1 MKIIISVS
9 CFVFLSISALVF
21 AHGGATGVV
30 KERMDLMENLKGA
43 MKSLKPIMRGQK
55 DYEVDTVKKSA
66 LVIRDNAG
74 EHMTKLF
81 PEGSLKK
88 PSEATP
94 EIWSE
99 WEEFQRLANNLERLG
114 QALHEAA
121 DNDQPLGPQGGMGG
135 PGMMGDQDHMRGNGM
150 MGNPDHMRVQGM
162 MGNQARGSGMGP
174 GGRGGLHGLENMS
187 DEHLAS
193 MPAAGLFR
201 MIGQNC
207 AACHKQYRVEK

>member
-9 CFVFLSISALVF
+9 CFVLLSISALVF

-43 MKSLKPIMRGQK
+43 MKTLKPIMREQE
-55 DYEVDTVKKSA
+55 DYNVDSVKQSA
-66 LVIRDNAG
+66 LIIRDKAG
-74 EHMTKLF
+74 ERMTKLF
-81 PEGSLKK
+81 PEGSLKT
-88 PSEATP
+88 PSEATT
-94 EIWSE
+94 EIWTE

-114 QALHEAA
+114 QALHKAA
-121 DNDQPLGPQGGMGG
+121 DNDQPLGSQGEMGG
-135 PGMMGDQDHMRGNGM
+135 PGMMDNKTK
-150 MGNPDHMRVQGM
+150 
-162 MGNQARGSGMGP
+162 GSGMGL
-174 GGRGGLHGLENMS
+174 GGQGGPHGVDNMS